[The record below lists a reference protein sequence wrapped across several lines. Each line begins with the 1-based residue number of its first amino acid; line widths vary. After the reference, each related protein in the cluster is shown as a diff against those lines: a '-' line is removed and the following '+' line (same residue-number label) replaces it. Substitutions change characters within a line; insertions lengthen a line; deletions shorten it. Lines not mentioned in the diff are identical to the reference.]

1 MQGRREKHCF
11 MERQEGGLR
20 AASFGRGRTVMDIFF
35 PYGWAVWPASVH
47 GAEKAPSFFGVE
59 RKGIARRKENM

>member
-1 MQGRREKHCF
+1 
-11 MERQEGGLR
+11 
-20 AASFGRGRTVMDIFF
+20 MDIFF